1 MDKKYDFIIKNPK
14 WQRNTFFVLIILGTV
29 ALLAVFIS
37 WLIFRFDWGILVG
50 VALICFIEYA
60 FSGFGLGVWYR
71 EEFRFENGEFIYTKA
86 FGKKQRAN
94 IVNVAKVKFDRV
106 GVIPRVT
113 FIGKDGKTL
122 IRFGVDGSVFKN
134 NHFIG
139 ALMHYDV
146 PIVWR

>member
-1 MDKKYDFIIKNPK
+1 MDKKYDFIIKNPT

-86 FGKKQRAN
+86 FGKKQTAK
-94 IVNVAKVKFDRV
+94 ITDIAKVKLDRM
-106 GVIPRVT
+106 GAFLRFT
-113 FIGKDGKTL
+113 FISKDGKTL
-122 IRFGVDGSVFKN
+122 MRFCDDGTAFRN
-134 NHFIG
+134 NQLI
-139 ALMHYDV
+139 AVLMHYDV